1 MGQSENMKKRYTLII
16 EILIA
21 VIFGIIGGMLFVLV
35 YEKSL
40 PIQGVG
46 SLADWASAILSFV
59 AILVVFWQVNRES
72 QNERAFYIENKRPH
86 FSAERTTIIHLNEK
100 ILYHKSYGDLKTLY
114 EKLHDDNHPRYII
127 RLTNLSDNI
136 VHSLK
141 IILRYNGNR
150 INSYALDGLF
160 PEQSILLVTDEE
172 ITNGINPIELWI
184 RFETAANEIGYFHFK
199 AGIMNERINKYIF
212 IKGKEPVTAYG
223 NDEVINK
230 ESDRAKELG
239 RGFGGQFSRSIVT
252 ISEEEFDD
260 LKRHIHGKEKNKFQ
274 LK

>member
-1 MGQSENMKKRYTLII
+1 M
-16 EILIA
+16 
-21 VIFGIIGGMLFVLV
+21 
-35 YEKSL
+35 
-40 PIQGVG
+40 
-46 SLADWASAILSFV
+46 
-59 AILVVFWQVNRES
+59 
-72 QNERAFYIENKRPH
+72 
-86 FSAERTTIIHLNEK
+86 NEK

-172 ITNGINPIELWI
+172 ITNGINPIELWT

-260 LKRHIHGKEKNKFQ
+260 LKRHIHEKEKNKFQ